1 MRPISEAV
9 RRRGLRVSAWAL
21 ALAAVLVLV
30 WMVSRLG
37 AASSQLDSQRQQLAG
52 QNTAIAQLAAG
63 LGTTEQQLKAHGISP
78 SAPPP
83 ASIIAQAGPAGPPG
97 PGPSDAQVQAAVD
110 VYLGQ
115 HPPSGTVPT
124 ADIDAAV
131 TVYLTAHPPAPGPP
145 PSDAQIA
152 SAVST
157 YMAAHPA
164 PSGPPGPQGDPG
176 VGATGPAGPQGEPGR
191 DGAPGSPPAGW
202 SFEAGGTA
210 YECVPDGGTPAPHYT
225 CPARPGPSPSTSPSD
240 SGPPAPTPSP
250 SSAPTLSAV
259 PSPPVPG
266 PTPPPVAAPAAMTRT
281 TTSAAPAKTPTNPKP
296 PAGGLLPL
304 ILGNIPLPR
313 RNA

>member
-145 PSDAQIA
+145 PTDAQVA

-210 YECVPDGGTPAPHYT
+210 YDCVPDNGTPAPHYT
-225 CPARPGPSPSTSPSD
+225 CAPQTPSAS
-240 SGPPAPTPSP
+240 PSP
-250 SSAPTLSAV
+250 SSSATPAQTPSPIGTPMLTTA
-259 PSPPVPG
+259 PSPPVPS
-266 PTPPPVAAPAAMTRT
+266 PTPPAALAPAAMTRT
-281 TTSAAPAKTPTNPKP
+281 TPATPAKAPPTPRP
-296 PAGGLLPL
+296 PTGGLLPL
-304 ILGNIPLPR
+304 ILGNLPLPR